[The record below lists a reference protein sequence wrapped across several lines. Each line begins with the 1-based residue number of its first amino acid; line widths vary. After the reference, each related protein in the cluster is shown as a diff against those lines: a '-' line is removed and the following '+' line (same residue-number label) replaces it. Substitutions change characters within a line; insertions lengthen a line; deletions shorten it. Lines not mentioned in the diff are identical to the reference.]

1 MRTQQHT
8 LPADIEAR
16 LEDAKRVLMEDPH
29 VIFAY
34 LFGGLGEGRRTPLSD
49 IDIAVYLKSAA
60 DMVSTKMTVID
71 RLIQCLNTEA
81 VDVVIL
87 NHAPLSLAGRIQR
100 TSKVL
105 VDKDPPHRYTY
116 ESLIRREFADFLI
129 QERAVLNRRFGL
141 DR

>member
-1 MRTQQHT
+1 M
-8 LPADIEAR
+8 IE
-16 LEDAKRVLMEDPH
+16 DSH
-29 VIFAY
+29 VMFAY
-34 LFGGLGEGRRTPLSD
+34 LFGGLVKGRRTPLSD

-60 DMVSTKMTVID
+60 DIASTKMTLID
-71 RLIQCLNTEA
+71 LLIRVFNTDA

-87 NHAPLSLAGRIQR
+87 NDAPLSLAGRIQR

-105 VDKDPPHRYTY
+105 VDKDPPRRYTY

-129 QERAVLNRRFGL
+129 QERAVLYRRFGL